1 MRLMNLIRLI
11 YTVLFRRFAGPT
23 AIAGS
28 SGPHQEQNPNI
39 KYN

>member
-1 MRLMNLIRLI
+1 MKLMRLV
-11 YTVLFRRFAGPT
+11 YAVLFRKFAGPA

-28 SGPHQEQNPNI
+28 SGPHQETNPNI